1 LYSHE
6 YPGGS
11 ILKLKYPAGIH
22 NTSVA
27 LDMRLWAAIRKIN
40 EISPSFSLSIE
51 VEKTVRNTLSEYVE
65 DRGLKIPDDPF
76 TFLIEMYDERIAM
89 IQAEKATIIALRE
102 KNSKLRSKSMAGAGS
117 GKSVEVRDLGSGDIK
132 TISLSLYN
140 SAVPGTYKKL
150 KELS

>member
-1 LYSHE
+1 
-6 YPGGS
+6 
-11 ILKLKYPAGIH
+11 
-22 NTSVA
+22 
-27 LDMRLWAAIRKIN
+27 
-40 EISPSFSLSIE
+40 
-51 VEKTVRNTLSEYVE
+51 
-65 DRGLKIPDDPF
+65 LKIPDDPF